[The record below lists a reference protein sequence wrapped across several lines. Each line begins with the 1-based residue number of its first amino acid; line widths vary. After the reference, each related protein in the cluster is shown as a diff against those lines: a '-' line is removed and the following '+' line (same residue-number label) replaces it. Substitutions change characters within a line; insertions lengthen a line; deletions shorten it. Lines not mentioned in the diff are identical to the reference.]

1 MKKTVRFNE
10 NVQIYWEPIHL
21 SYDLH
26 LSRKSICVQHYA
38 DKLRYERLL
47 SPILSPEHR
56 EKIKVNTI
64 LKSLYVYN
72 LLVIFYK
79 NKYIFNA
86 GQTVLLYLI
95 KKLLI

>member
-1 MKKTVRFNE
+1 MTNKKTVRFNE

-26 LSRKSICVQHYA
+26 LSRKSLYLQHHA
-38 DKLRYERLL
+38 DKLRFEKLL

-64 LKSLYVYN
+64 LNLFSYVIY
-72 LLVIFYK
+72 LLF
-79 NKYIFNA
+79 F
-86 GQTVLLYLI
+86 
-95 KKLLI
+95 